1 VRQAEVKLEVRGP
14 EGYVL
19 RGLSSLSMISRDPA
33 EIVAQAIGP
42 THQYPDGFVLFLG
55 TMFAPIQDRAA
66 KGQGFTHVEGDLVT
80 VATPKLG
87 RLTNR
92 MRHSGD
98 CEPWNFGLTE
108 LFAALMRRKG
118 VNRSSH

>member
-1 VRQAEVKLEVRGP
+1 
-14 EGYVL
+14 
-19 RGLSSLSMISRDPA
+19 M
-33 EIVAQAIGP
+33 
-42 THQYPDGFVLFLG
+42 
-55 TMFAPIQDRAA
+55 
-66 KGQGFTHVEGDLVT
+66 EGDLVT

-98 CEPWNFGLTE
+98 CEPWEFGLTE

-118 VNRSSH
+118 VSRSSN

>member
-1 VRQAEVKLEVRGP
+1 
-14 EGYVL
+14 
-19 RGLSSLSMISRDPA
+19 
-33 EIVAQAIGP
+33 
-42 THQYPDGFVLFLG
+42 VLFLG

-98 CEPWNFGLTE
+98 CEPWQFGLTE
-108 LFAALMRRKG
+108 LFAALMRR
-118 VNRSSH
+118 RSSN

>member
-1 VRQAEVKLEVRGP
+1 MEISLEVKGP
-14 EGYVL
+14 EGFVL
-19 RGLSSLSMISRDPA
+19 HGASSLSQISRDPA
-33 EIVAQAIGP
+33 DIVGQTINEN
-42 THQYPDGFVLFLG
+42 HQYPDGFVLFLG

-108 LFAALMRRKG
+108 LFESLMRRKG
-118 VNRSSH
+118 AR

>member
-1 VRQAEVKLEVRGP
+1 MDVALTVRG
-14 EGYVL
+14 EDGFTL
-19 RGLSSLSMISRDPA
+19 EGLSSIRMISRDP
-33 EIVAQAIGP
+33 EDLAQQTINEN
-42 THQYPDGFVLFLG
+42 HQYPDGFVLFLG

-118 VNRSSH
+118 VS